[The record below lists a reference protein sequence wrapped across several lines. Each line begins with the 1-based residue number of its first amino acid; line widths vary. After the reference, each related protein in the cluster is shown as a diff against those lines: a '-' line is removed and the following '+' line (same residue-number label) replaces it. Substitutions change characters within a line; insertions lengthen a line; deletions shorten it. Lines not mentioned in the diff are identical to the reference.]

1 MRSWYPAPPQA
12 DLSAWA
18 KGPIFK
24 GDAKAVE
31 ELFSVPWNRAPTPT
45 PVITRPVEVAT
56 IAPQLRSS
64 PSAPLLNAASPG
76 VPGPAFQFAQMPRDR
91 PSSPQVQAPFLRG
104 LSAAP
109 QQCVFTQMPGPCR
122 QRSAPVLLG
131 AQQAPAV
138 ASASSGSA
146 QVQQQY
152 KDVSIRPPATP
163 DRGSQTPVAV
173 VRTTTP
179 RSLHVQAQMPMR
191 RQGEADGGLKPPPPG
206 VTAPFAT
213 PDGISACSALP
224 CRQQSAPILVAPPQV
239 TVVTTTLP
247 SSHASQPAPIPQGP
261 WMSEQKS
268 EEKKAE
274 VSSLVHKLLQVKFS
288 KGKDELADLL
298 ARQRRRRV
306 LTGSCLAAWA
316 AQWRASNRALLTTSS
331 EQCRKLQEEVNQK
344 SAAAQRA
351 EAELTRRTE
360 DEFRR
365 LREVQT
371 ELSQL
376 QQEAPALQA
385 RPQAQKV
392 PSVPAFL
399 VARAEKTLA
408 HLCLI
413 AWRREVHSR
422 QSVCKVLQPTWA
434 AEARHLLRRT
444 WVLWRPLGRLQR
456 QKATLSKLASANI
469 EREASA
475 FLRRVLVAWR
485 EKVALSHS
493 GSASKGDHAS
503 VGTVPLLGGPEAVL
517 RPNNKVRDGR
527 EQQSPASTQPLDVP
541 KEVTNGVL
549 REGDS
554 TPPPPPPPRRRSM
567 PGVEKKPDVL
577 TAEERLQEA
586 AKMVEIQSPVLP
598 VARPGGVQ
606 WRAAVWPITGNS
618 GRTGLQRPG
627 QRDHLAGDKMILRC
641 GPSKV

>member
-1 MRSWYPAPPQA
+1 MVSA
-12 DLSAWA
+12 DAVVVP
-18 KGPIFK
+18 GPTTGRPLCLGK
-24 GDAKAVE
+24 SSRLVLE

-191 RQGEADGGLKPPPPG
+191 RHADGGLKPPPPG

-268 EEKKAE
+268 EEKK
-274 VSSLVHKLLQVKFS
+274 VKFS
-288 KGKDELADLL
+288 KGKDELVK
-298 ARQRRRRV
+298 QRRRRV

-392 PSVPAFL
+392 RSTLSLYATAIVQQKFKGVFKSDNVTINWKVSYCKPCEILKSQPSALNGTIKFDQLSKGFPCTSGASLPAVGLDKASTEDDVVHAPTLPNFGQALAQEEAEHVLSSLTMPYLRIPLLLHFL
-399 VARAEKTLA
+399 
-408 HLCLI
+408 
-413 AWRREVHSR
+413 
-422 QSVCKVLQPTWA
+422 A
-434 AEARHLLRRT
+434 ADRLHALKQT
-444 WVLWRPLGRLQR
+444 PLG
-456 QKATLSKLASANI
+456 
-469 EREASA
+469 
-475 FLRRVLVAWR
+475 
-485 EKVALSHS
+485 
-493 GSASKGDHAS
+493 
-503 VGTVPLLGGPEAVL
+503 GT
-517 RPNNKVRDGR
+517 
-527 EQQSPASTQPLDVP
+527 S
-541 KEVTNGVL
+541 
-549 REGDS
+549 
-554 TPPPPPPPRRRSM
+554 
-567 PGVEKKPDVL
+567 
-577 TAEERLQEA
+577 
-586 AKMVEIQSPVLP
+586 
-598 VARPGGVQ
+598 
-606 WRAAVWPITGNS
+606 
-618 GRTGLQRPG
+618 
-627 QRDHLAGDKMILRC
+627 
-641 GPSKV
+641 